1 MARDALLMGFDLERL
16 QKAGLSDA
24 RLTEDEHE
32 TAFSAS
38 GGLDSPAQA
47 SQLRI
52 ATHERNRL
60 ADTLDGEATR
70 TREGHRGTLGGL
82 GGSRG
87 DMGLAGPNDVLVQPA
102 GFGSRLEPQLS
113 LQRIDT
119 QSVLSERVAPAA
131 PALEEP
137 HQSPKAP
144 LPR

>member
-1 MARDALLMGFDLERL
+1 MGPALERP
-16 QKAGLSDA
+16 QRAGFPDA

-38 GGLDSPAQA
+38 GGLDGPAQA

-102 GFGSRLEPQLS
+102 GFGSRLDAPRS
-113 LQRIDT
+113 T
-119 QSVLSERVAPAA
+119 QPIA
-131 PALEEP
+131 
-137 HQSPKAP
+137 
-144 LPR
+144 